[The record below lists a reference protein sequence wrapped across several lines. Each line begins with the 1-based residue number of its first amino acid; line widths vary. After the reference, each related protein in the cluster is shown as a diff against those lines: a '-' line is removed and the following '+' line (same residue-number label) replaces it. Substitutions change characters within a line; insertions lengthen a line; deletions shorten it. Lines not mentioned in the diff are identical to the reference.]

1 MEITL
6 GPVLFEW
13 RQDEIMRFYEEA
25 AKMDVDRVYVGEAV
39 CTKKIGLRLND
50 IEAIIKSLQ
59 DAGKK
64 VTLSSLAV
72 ISNEEELEFT
82 RKLLSYNCSIEAND
96 MTVFNLSDPKER
108 EIFAGPHITSYN
120 APTIEF
126 FKSIGVNR
134 VAFPV
139 ELSKESIEY
148 NIKHTGI
155 FGEVFAHGKMPLAF
169 SWRCYTS
176 RAFGLSKTGCRHDC
190 MKYPDGMELKTVEG
204 EPLFSINGTSILSA
218 STCSLVEVV
227 DDLKSIGVKALRISP
242 QYRNTAR
249 IAEVFHARVNGSLGP
264 AEGLKELKAITEGS
278 FSNGWYHGGAGKDY
292 FDAEKAIPG
301 LFQQTTCTK

>member
-13 RQDEIMRFYEEA
+13 RQDEITRFYEEA
-25 AKMDVDRVYVGEAV
+25 ARMDVDRVYVGEVV
-39 CTKKIGLRLND
+39 CAKKIGLRLND
-50 IEAIIKSLQ
+50 IEAIIKLLR

-82 RKLLSYNCSIEAND
+82 RKLLSYDCSIEAND
-96 MTVFNLSDPKER
+96 MAVFNMADPLGR
-108 EIFAGPHITSYN
+108 EVFAGPHITSYN

-126 FKSIGVNR
+126 LKSIGVNR

-139 ELSKESIEY
+139 ELSRESIEY

-176 RAFGLSKTGCRHDC
+176 RAFGLTKTGCRHDC
-190 MKYPDGMELKTVEG
+190 MKSPDGMELKTVEG

-227 DDLKSIGVKALRISP
+227 EDLKAIGVKAIRISP
-242 QYRNTAR
+242 QHRNTAR
-249 IAEVFHARVNGSLGP
+249 IAEVFRARVNGTLGP
-264 AEGLKELKAITEGS
+264 VEGLKELKAVTEGG
-278 FSNGWYHGGAGKDY
+278 FSNGWYNGGAGKDY
-292 FDAEKAIPG
+292 LSAVQA
-301 LFQQTTCTK
+301 